1 MPSARWHVTPS
12 LGDLPVTVVT
22 ADAGQ
27 SDPEDQQFWKRLS
40 KDFSQVVL
48 SGSHDIYADDPE
60 GVVNKI
66 RKTIEAAG

>member
-40 KDFSQVVL
+40 KENDRGGRLAGGKAWLGTL
-48 SGSHDIYADDPE
+48 SA
-60 GVVNKI
+60 
-66 RKTIEAAG
+66 R